1 MPIEKIKSIFSDS
14 SLSELDI
21 DLQINLVDHFEI
33 ARRLSELSPEEKIR
47 VFQGLDA
54 NIKRQEL
61 LYETDQDSRLEIQE
75 SLEPDTLAQFLK
87 DMPEDEATDILQE
100 HSKEEREEILE
111 KMAPREAGV
120 IKDLITY
127 EEETAGGMM
136 VKSYNKATPDQ
147 TAADILLKLR
157 IQFNQDHP
165 PYFYVTSSDGKLL
178 GFFKLRDLLNVP
190 ANAKAITFIKQKVPK
205 VELTDSCEKVATI
218 MDHEALSSLPVVD
231 QNNVL
236 QGIVTFDD
244 VIRMMQDIASED
256 IYTMVGT
263 AKVDPFAKRTMRKVF
278 IRMPWLLTTF
288 VGGLI
293 SAFILATYQNIL
305 AEFATMILFIPFVLG
320 LAGNVGL
327 QGGTVIVRG
336 LATGDIQEDNIR
348 KVLRSE
354 LAVGLIN
361 GIIFGILCGG
371 LIAFS
376 SEFIS
381 TITPMVG
388 LAVGVGIF
396 LAVGFTTLIGSF
408 MPMVFI
414 KLKIDPAIS
423 IGPIVTIAN
432 DIIGLFIYLATAT
445 LLFATL

>member
-1 MPIEKIKSIFSDS
+1 MPIEKIKSIFADS
-14 SLSELDI
+14 SLSESEI
-21 DLQINLVDHFEI
+21 DAQINLVDHFEI
-33 ARRLSELSPEEKIR
+33 ARRLSELHSKEKIR

-54 NIKRQEL
+54 DIKRQEL

-75 SLEPDTLAQFLK
+75 SLEPDTLAIFLK
-87 DMPEDEATDILQE
+87 DMPADEATDILQE
-100 HSKEEREEILE
+100 HSEEHREEILE
-111 KMAPREAGV
+111 KMDPKVAGI

-136 VKSYNKATPDQ
+136 VNTYNKVNPNQ
-147 TAADILLKLR
+147 TAADILLNLR
-157 IQFNQDHP
+157 SQFNQDHP
-165 PYFYVTSSDGKLL
+165 PYFYVSSSDGELL
-178 GFFKLRDLLNVP
+178 GYFKLRDLLNVP
-190 ANAKAITFIKQKVPK
+190 ANAAAITFIKKKTPK

-231 QNNVL
+231 KNNIL

-256 IYTMVGT
+256 IFTMVGT
-263 AKVDPFAKRTMRKVF
+263 AKLDPFAKRTIRKVF

-361 GIIFGILCGG
+361 GIVFGILCGG
-371 LIAFS
+371 LIALS
-376 SEFIS
+376 SDYIQN
-381 TITPMVG
+381 ITPLVG

-396 LAVGFTTLIGSF
+396 LAVGFTTLMGSF

-423 IGPIVTIAN
+423 IGPFVTIAN
-432 DIIGLFIYLATAT
+432 DIIGLFIYLTTAT
-445 LLFATL
+445 LLFSSL